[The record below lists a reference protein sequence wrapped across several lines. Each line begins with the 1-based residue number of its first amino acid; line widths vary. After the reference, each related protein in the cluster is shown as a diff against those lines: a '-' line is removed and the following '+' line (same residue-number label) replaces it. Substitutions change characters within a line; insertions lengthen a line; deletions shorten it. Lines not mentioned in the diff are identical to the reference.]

1 MCNINVVIKN
11 KEQTEKEVLDLT
23 SFLSNVTTNSY
34 LMNSDGDGFYFS
46 STDYLTKSPNK
57 INILGF
63 IKEIQDSQ
71 FIISHQR
78 IATSGKTE
86 DYLQPFSN
94 EDFVLVHNGILSC
107 FVRGEK
113 SDTYALF
120 LDFNKEFKLGDEKTR
135 EKNIVKALQTL
146 LNNAYGS
153 YSICLYDK
161 KTQNLY
167 YFKNSMTDIHIYRSK
182 DKREVFITTSKE
194 NIEYLEIYGK
204 FGKIDIKN
212 NQIYRFAL
220 GEKKVSVNIISNLK
234 KPADFDYFTYS
245 GNYNYNYGY
254 AKQKVFNEQAYTKE
268 QIKKDFNLTDA
279 DIKMNEDLERRIA
292 EKEEQ
297 YLDSLNGCKSIE
309 IKDSANKCFF
319 CGELTHNWDIQENK
333 FICDEC
339 LLEDEEGV
347 IMDYD
352 CIRREKNFYNNKESW
367 EREKEKIR
375 KERESRYYCY

>member
-1 MCNINVVIKN
+1 MCNINVFIKTD
-11 KEQTEKEVLDLT
+11 EQTEKEVLDLT

-46 STDYLTKSPNK
+46 SSDYLTKSPNK

-63 IKEIQDSQ
+63 IKEIQDSK

-120 LDFNKEFKLGDEKTR
+120 LDFNKEFKLGNEKTR
-135 EKNIVKALQTL
+135 ELNIVKSLQTL

-161 KTQNLY
+161 KTKNLY

-182 DKREVFITTSKE
+182 DKKEVFITTSKE
-194 NIEYLEIYGK
+194 NVDYLDIYGK
-204 FGKIDIKN
+204 FGKIDIKD
-212 NQIYRFAL
+212 NQIYRFAM
-220 GEKKVSVNIISNLK
+220 EQTKISVNIIANLK
-234 KPADFDYFTYS
+234 KPADYDYF
-245 GNYNYNYGY
+245 NYQSNYNYGY
-254 AKQKVFNEQAYTKE
+254 GTFKKDKQGYTKE
-268 QIKKDFNLTDA
+268 MIKKDFNLTDA
-279 DIKMNEDLERRIA
+279 DIKINEDLEKRLNEEA
-292 EKEEQ
+292 QKE
-297 YLDSLNGCKSIE
+297 LKDCRFIE
-309 IKDSANKCFF
+309 IKDSASKCFF
-319 CGELTHNWDIQENK
+319 CNELTHNFDSKSNR

-339 LLEDEEGV
+339 LEEEEDFFQDYECLREEKQFEKTKNSWKN
-347 IMDYD
+347 
-352 CIRREKNFYNNKESW
+352 RELDIKEQFI
-367 EREKEKIR
+367 REKER
-375 KERESRYYCY
+375 NRGYYCY